1 MRIRKQKSSSQ
12 KADAL
17 ERQPAIIPVRN
28 LLGATQSVEL
38 EHRGEI
44 YRLRITRNGK
54 LILTK

>member
-1 MRIRKQKSSSQ
+1 MRICKPKSPSG
-12 KADAL
+12 KTDPV
-17 ERQPAIIPVRN
+17 ERQPGIIPVRN
-28 LLGATQSVEL
+28 LLGDAQSVEL